1 MKVLYFVFSRAVCV
15 FSGSAA
21 LSTATVMETLFKSC
35 HIVYSERPSLSL
47 CGNIK
52 LNTRTASVK
61 RLALLPKKG
70 KSHHWGPEGSV
81 LIYRLN
87 LGPELWPRRYLG
99 GLIWRMKSSG
109 NAEWIWSLVG
119 EALWE
124 TGQDRRCLTIRVR
137 ILKLGGRNRIKIQ
150 KTDENA
156 ASQASRSSTFYGN
169 PFQIHQQEGSKE
181 HHVLLSPSHHHSC
194 CAM

>member
-21 LSTATVMETLFKSC
+21 LSMATVMETLFKSC

-119 EALWE
+119 KPLHC
-124 TGQDRRCLTIRVR
+124 GRQDRTEQALFDNQSQIWNLEKSNQNSENWWKCNMFY
-137 ILKLGGRNRIKIQ
+137 RN
-150 KTDENA
+150 A
-156 ASQASRSSTFYGN
+156 
-169 PFQIHQQEGSKE
+169 FQIPQQEGSKE
-181 HHVLLSPSHHHSC
+181 HHVLLSRSHCRSC